1 MPLISLSDEVYALT
15 SQRAAAAGF
24 TSVEEYIVNVL
35 SEEHAD
41 ESSEPEPDLRHLFTP
56 ERMAKIQRAIE
67 SADAGRTLTL
77 EQVDAELS
85 KSRAEWLK
93 SHPDVK

>member
-56 ERMAKIQRAIE
+56 ERMAKIEKAISE
-67 SADAGRTLTL
+67 IDSGNCYTDEELT
-77 EQVDAELS
+77 VELS
-85 KSRAEWLK
+85 RMRQEWLNNK
-93 SHPDVK
+93 NN